1 MSIKNMD
8 QPGLHREL
16 KGSVQ
21 KKLFLAVSDC
31 FLVPKKCQSFN
42 VKGGQLMTK
51 CGLWHKQ
58 QGWVQIQK
66 ESMLSLAEEIK
77 KKKSFNHLLLLLFF
91 FSCKERMR

>member
-1 MSIKNMD
+1 MD

-31 FLVPKKCQSFN
+31 SLVPKKCQSFN

-51 CGLWHKQ
+51 CGL
-58 QGWVQIQK
+58 
-66 ESMLSLAEEIK
+66 
-77 KKKSFNHLLLLLFF
+77 
-91 FSCKERMR
+91 